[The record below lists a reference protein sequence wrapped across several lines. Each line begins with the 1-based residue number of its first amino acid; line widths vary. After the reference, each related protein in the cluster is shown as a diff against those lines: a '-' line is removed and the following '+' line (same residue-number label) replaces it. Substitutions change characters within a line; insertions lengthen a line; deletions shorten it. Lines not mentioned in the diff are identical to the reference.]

1 MSFVGLTKDR
11 YPHER
16 ICLFIS
22 AEKSLLCAE
31 RVEDRWRTFLS
42 TLWLRSVNN
51 SLPAVGARLTLKL
64 STLRESVYCLN
75 NLHTPWR
82 LFVWIEC
89 MFQPELVCWAFLHLA
104 HTHTFTSTF
113 LLYRSPSPLA
123 FSHDSHFNHF
133 LPAWTPQTSHNAF
146 LHLQACGV
154 LWVRAAFGSSEL
166 SGKEQTG
173 EVGGVWVCVFPSWC
187 VNWWWS
193 AELPDGVG
201 KVQID
206 SLHSSSLRRQTQGPP
221 CTGLC
226 TKENERRVCVS
237 VCLLRNSF

>member
-51 SLPAVGARLTLKL
+51 SLRCWCSAYPKTVHIKRICLLSEQFTHPVTAVSLDRVRVSARACVLIWPT
-64 STLRESVYCLN
+64 
-75 NLHTPWR
+75 
-82 LFVWIEC
+82 
-89 MFQPELVCWAFLHLA
+89 
-104 HTHTFTSTF
+104 HTHTHTHKYIFV
-113 LLYRSPSPLA
+113 LYRSPSPLA
-123 FSHDSHFNHF
+123 SSHDSRFNHF
-133 LPAWTPQTSHNAF
+133 IPWTPQTYHNAF
-146 LHLQACGV
+146 VHLQACGV

-237 VCLLRNSF
+237 VCLLRSSF